1 LNLACRQTGF
11 EFVSDLYDVRD
22 TNNMKALVTGA
33 AGFIGSHLCERLL
46 AENWVVVGV
55 DNFDDFYDP
64 QIKRRNIDGCL
75 KNKNFQLIEAD
86 IRDRAAMDKAISDGV
101 EIIVH
106 LAARAG
112 VRPSIAQPLLYAD
125 VNVNGTT
132 VLLEAAKKHKV
143 GKFIFGS
150 SSSVYG
156 NNEKVPFSEDDN
168 VDFPISPYAAT
179 KKAGELICHTYH
191 HLYRIHVTCLRYF
204 TVYGPRQ
211 RPDLAIHKFAKLIEQ
226 GRPIPVYGDGTMM
239 RDFTYIDDIIDGTVA
254 AMFSLHTLRP
264 GSGRACGAGRRGTSE
279 KSRAMSHE
287 FTIYNLGHSHPITV
301 NDLIGEIEKS
311 LGKKAIKEYLPA
323 QPGDVERTYADITKA
338 AKDLGYN
345 PSTTIQTG
353 LTKFTTWLRENSQ
366 PNPNLNNQ

>member
-1 LNLACRQTGF
+1 MKELN
-11 EFVSDLYDVRD
+11 
-22 TNNMKALVTGA
+22 
-33 AGFIGSHLCERLL
+33 
-46 AENWVVVGV
+46 V

-64 QIKRRNIDGCL
+64 QIKRRNVSSCL
-75 KNKNFQLIEAD
+75 ESKNFQLVEAD
-86 IRDRAAMDKAISDGV
+86 IRDSAVMDKTIGDGV

-112 VRPSIAQPLLYAD
+112 VRPSIVQPLLYAD
-125 VNVNGTT
+125 VNINGTM
-132 VLLEAAKKHKV
+132 VLLEAVKKHKI

-191 HLYRIHVTCLRYF
+191 HLYGICITCLRFF

-226 GRPIPVYGDGTMM
+226 DKAIPVYGDGTMM

-254 AMFSLHTLRP
+254 AMQKC
-264 GSGRACGAGRRGTSE
+264 SG
-279 KSRAMSHE
+279 
-287 FTIYNLGHSHPITV
+287 FNIYNLGESRPIVV
-301 NDLIGEIEKS
+301 NDLISELEKA
-311 LGKKAIKEYLPA
+311 LGKKAVKEHLPP
-323 QPGDVERTYADITKA
+323 QPGDVKRTYAHVTKA
-338 AKDLGYN
+338 IQELGYD
-345 PSTTIQTG
+345 PTMTIEEG
-353 LTKFTTWLRENSQ
+353 LVRFVEWLRRNNHENS
-366 PNPNLNNQ
+366 

>member
-1 LNLACRQTGF
+1 
-11 EFVSDLYDVRD
+11 
-22 TNNMKALVTGA
+22 MKALITGA
-33 AGFIGSHLCERLL
+33 AGFIGSHFSERLL
-46 AENWVVVGV
+46 SDGWTVAGV

-64 QIKRRNIDGCL
+64 EIKRRNISGCL

-86 IRDRAAMDKAISDGV
+86 IRDSAAMEKAVGSGV

-125 VNVNGTT
+125 VNVNGTV
-132 VLLEAAKKHKV
+132 VLLEAAKKHEI

-156 NNEKVPFSEDDN
+156 NNEKVPFCEDDN

-191 HLYRIHVTCLRYF
+191 HLHGISITCLRYF

-211 RPDLAIHKFAKLIEQ
+211 RPDLAIHKFARLIEQ
-226 GRPIPVYGDGTMM
+226 GKPIPIYGDGTMM
-239 RDFTYIDDIIDGTVA
+239 RDFTYIDDVIDGTVG
-254 AMFSLHTLRP
+254 AMQKCTGFN
-264 GSGRACGAGRRGTSE
+264 
-279 KSRAMSHE
+279 
-287 FTIYNLGHSHPITV
+287 IYNLGKSKPITV
-301 NDLIGEIEKS
+301 NDLVIEIEKAV
-311 LGKKAIKEYLPA
+311 GKKAVKEYLPA

-338 AKDLGYN
+338 VRELGYN
-345 PSTTIQTG
+345 PTTTIQTG
-353 LTKFTTWLRENSQ
+353 LARFVTWLRKQ
-366 PNPNLNNQ
+366 R